1 MDDDEL
7 IARLAGGD
15 DTALRELFS
24 RHAPWLA
31 ARLRTRLPAADVED
45 VLQETFLAVWRGAA
59 AYRPQEQGSGG
70 GWLWGIARRQAAMW
84 LRRQG
89 RIDAA
94 RMDATRDDAVRNDA
108 ARIDAGFGDAA
119 FLDAPTTPDAP
130 PNAPPGAASDSA
142 SDPAT
147 GLASGSTSSPTPGTT
162 PGSTLGSAR
171 GAAVPRRFDR
181 GWSDPPSAQDAEAAA
196 IARTDL
202 AAAVESLGPPGG
214 PERDV
219 WQLLYVEDRPVAQVA
234 DLLGVPEGTVKSRGH
249 RARRLLKAALLGRP
263 PQLGSMQGQ
272 PAQGE
277 SAQSESTQHQPVQ
290 RQPTQSSSTQRSS
303 TQRQPRQGGA
313 ESL

>member
-7 IARLAGGD
+7 IARTAGGD

-31 ARLRTRLPAADVED
+31 ARLRTKLPAADVED
-45 VLQETFLAVWRGAA
+45 VLQETFLAVWRAAA

-89 RIDAA
+89 RN
-94 RMDATRDDAVRNDA
+94 DAV
-108 ARIDAGFGDAA
+108 
-119 FLDAPTTPDAP
+119 FLYSPITSDAP
-130 PNAPPGAASDSA
+130 P
-142 SDPAT
+142 
-147 GLASGSTSSPTPGTT
+147 GT
-162 PGSTLGSAR
+162 
-171 GAAVPRRFDR
+171 
-181 GWSDPPSAQDAEAAA
+181 DPPSAQDAEAAA

-202 AAAVESLGPPGG
+202 AAAVASLGPPGG
-214 PERDV
+214 PEREV

-234 DLLGVPEGTVKSRGH
+234 EMLGVPEGTVKSRGH

-263 PQLGSMQGQ
+263 
-272 PAQGE
+272 AQQQ
-277 SAQSESTQHQPVQ
+277 SAQH
-290 RQPTQSSSTQRSS
+290 RSGE
-303 TQRQPRQGGA
+303 GGA